1 MADGR
6 DAGRP
11 GQLVKRAHGESVLEA
26 RYLGDHLSKSQTVM
40 ISTSTTK
47 TMVQAG
53 QLAVGRSERC
63 SLSAMSSLLG
73 KARIYPQ
80 NIVDAGDC

>member
-11 GQLVKRAHGESVLEA
+11 GQLVKTRRTTVSLCSKREPLA
-26 RYLGDHLSKSQTVM
+26 DHLSKSQTVT

-47 TMVQAG
+47 TMVQTG

-63 SLSAMSSLLG
+63 SLSAMSSLLD
-73 KARIYPQ
+73 KARICPAD
-80 NIVDAGDC
+80 NRRRS

>member
-11 GQLVKRAHGESVLEA
+11 GQLVKTGRTTVSLCSKGDTLA
-26 RYLGDHLSKSQTVM
+26 DHLSKSQTVM

-47 TMVQAG
+47 TMVQTG
-53 QLAVGRSERC
+53 QLTVGRSERC
-63 SLSAMSSLLG
+63 SLSAISFLLG
-73 KARIYPQ
+73 KARISPA
-80 NIVDAGDC
+80 DHRRRS